1 MPLPSKLWIGTIL
14 LMSMSA
20 AVASPRTAVIDNKL
34 NLRAGPGL
42 DKRVVTVMPA
52 GATITVGECR
62 GEWCAVAYRNHR
74 GFVSSALVKGGDA
87 AYAAAPA
94 PAPAPAVAQPATKY
108 DADDAVRVLNWHD
121 REWRDRYWQNQ
132 SR

>member
-1 MPLPSKLWIGTIL
+1 MSLPRTFWVGAL
-14 LMSMSA
+14 LLLSTA
-20 AVASPRTAVIDNKL
+20 AVASPRTAVLDNNL

-42 DKRVVTVMPA
+42 DKRVVVVMPA
-52 GATITVGECR
+52 GASVTVGECR

-74 GFVSSALVKGGDA
+74 GFVSSALVKGGDS

-94 PAPAPAVAQPATKY
+94 PTPAPAAPQPSTKY

-121 REWRDRYWQNQ
+121 REWRDRYWQDR

>member
-1 MPLPSKLWIGTIL
+1 MSLPSKFWIGTL
-14 LMSMSA
+14 LLLSTA
-20 AVASPRTAVIDNKL
+20 AVASPRTAVLDNKL

-42 DKRVVTVMPA
+42 DKRVVVVMPA
-52 GATITVGECR
+52 GATVTVGECR

-74 GFVSSALVKGGDA
+74 GFVSSALVKGGDS
-87 AYAAAPA
+87 AYAAASAPTPA
-94 PAPAPAVAQPATKY
+94 PAAPQPSTKY

-121 REWRDRYWQNQ
+121 REWRDRYWQDR